1 MRLDDLNG
9 RVIAG
14 RFELKE
20 MIGKGGY
27 GAVFDARQLSVDR
40 RCAVKVLLPGRADDH
55 CVEERFRAEAR
66 ATSRLT
72 HPHTLVLYDFGVDEE
87 TGFLFLV
94 TEFLDGQTLDDL
106 LDLEQTIAPQR
117 AVGILTQ
124 IAHSL
129 EDAHQQGL
137 VHRDVKPKNIMLVE
151 RAGQRDFVKVID
163 FGIAKA
169 LTGAGEDE
177 GLTQTGTL
185 VGTPQYMAPEQ
196 LLGGEVDARSD
207 QYALAVVA
215 YRMLTGRNPFSAA
228 TPMETALR
236 HINERALPLRTYC
249 PELRVSQSFE
259 DALLRALEK
268 APKHRYPSTVAMVD
282 ALRDALGDTPD
293 TALQDPSESG
303 QRTTEDWPQ
312 LSAQVVAAHTRV
324 LDAVDT
330 GQERTAATRNLL
342 AAGEAAGVGERGA
355 SPGAPAEE
363 SGEEVGVGERGASPG
378 APAEESGEEV
388 GGAGELSQAGGGAT
402 TSEVGASMVIDIAT
416 DAIAETS
423 LEESSNPCVIQAP
436 GAREDTAVLALA
448 KRNEAPSTKTEKR
461 PLIKRPHARPAIA
474 AVLAATVLLVAI
486 VVVTGFL
493 GRDGGA
499 TQAATV
505 AQAPAPAA
513 IEAAAAEVEED
524 TTLQAARADLG
535 RAYAVSVVAAAEAGA
550 RTSALD
556 RGGTVTAMTIKVAE
570 AIERANPRTGTVQV
584 TMIPWGT
591 LYVGRRARGEAT
603 RQRLELPVGRHELTL
618 RQDGEVRAR
627 QTVDVVA
634 GAHRMV
640 VLEAP
645 F

>member
-27 GAVFDARQLSVDR
+27 GAVFEARQLSVDR

-94 TEFLDGQTLDDL
+94 TEFLDGQTLDEL

-117 AVGILTQ
+117 AVAILSQ
-124 IAHSL
+124 VAHSL

-249 PELRVSQSFE
+249 PELRVSQAFE
-259 DALLRALEK
+259 DVMLRALEK
-268 APKHRYPSTVAMVD
+268 APKHRFPSTVAMVE
-282 ALRDALGDTPD
+282 ALREALGDTPD
-293 TALQDPSESG
+293 TAFQDAAESG

-312 LSAQVVAAHTRV
+312 LSAQVAAAHTRV
-324 LDAVDT
+324 LDTVDT
-330 GQERTAATRNLL
+330 GQERTAATRQL
-342 AAGEAAGVGERGA
+342 AASGAVDVGQAEPGEAAVAAEPA
-355 SPGAPAEE
+355 VSLGAPED
-363 SGEEVGVGERGASPG
+363 
-378 APAEESGEEV
+378 APGEEV
-388 GGAGELSQAGGGAT
+388 GGAGDGAGGPGGAT
-402 TSEVGASMVIDIAT
+402 TSEVAASMVIEIAT
-416 DAIAETS
+416 GELLDTT
-423 LEESSNPCVIQAP
+423 LEEGSSPRVIQAP

-448 KRNEAPSTKTEKR
+448 ASDDIAAEKSER
-461 PLIKRPHARPAIA
+461 RSLMRRRRFRPAIA
-474 AVLAATVLLVAI
+474 AVLAATALLVTM
-486 VVVTGFL
+486 VVMTGFL
-493 GRDGGA
+493 GKGGGA
-499 TQAATV
+499 SQAAPV
-505 AQAPAPAA
+505 VQAPDDAQASARVVSEATRAGLHAA
-513 IEAAAAEVEED
+513 NSELREAYREAHRAAAHEG
-524 TTLQAARADLG
+524 ARLDAVAG
-535 RAYAVSVVAAAEAGA
+535 GAYALQ
-550 RTSALD
+550 SAS
-556 RGGTVTAMTIKVAE
+556 AVAE
-570 AIERANPRTGTVQV
+570 AMERATPRTGSLQV
-584 TMIPWGT
+584 TLIPWGT
-591 LYVGRRARGEAT
+591 LYVGTRARGEAT
-603 RQRLELPVGRHELTL
+603 RQRLELPEGRHELTL
-618 RQDGEVRAR
+618 RQHGEVRAR

>member
-27 GAVFDARQLSVDR
+27 GAVFEARQLSVDR

-94 TEFLDGQTLDDL
+94 TEFLDGQTLDEL
-106 LDLEQTIAPQR
+106 LDLEQTLAPHR
-117 AVGILTQ
+117 AVRILEQ

-129 EDAHQQGL
+129 QDAHAQDL
-137 VHRDVKPKNIMLVE
+137 IHRDVKPKNIMLVE

-196 LLGGEVDARSD
+196 LLGAEVDARSD
-207 QYALAVVA
+207 QYALAVVG
-215 YRMLTGRNPFSAA
+215 YRMLTGRNPFAAA

-249 PELRVSQSFE
+249 PELRVGQDFE
-259 DALLRALEK
+259 DALLKALEK
-268 APKHRYPSTVAMVD
+268 APRHRYGSTVEMVE
-282 ALRDALGDTPD
+282 ALRDALGEVSD
-293 TALQDPSESG
+293 AELQDPSESG

-312 LSAQVVAAHTRV
+312 LSAQVASAHTRV

-330 GQERTAATRNLL
+330 GQEPTAATRQIGPVENDDTGL
-342 AAGEAAGVGERGA
+342 
-355 SPGAPAEE
+355 SPANSADDVQKFEE
-363 SGEEVGVGERGASPG
+363 SEGARRTEPTSELDEAMVVEVSAHELALATPDAMSSV
-378 APAEESGEEV
+378 PAVADIVPTVIKAE
-388 GGAGELSQAGGGAT
+388 GGG
-402 TSEVGASMVIDIAT
+402 D
-416 DAIAETS
+416 
-423 LEESSNPCVIQAP
+423 
-436 GAREDTAVLALA
+436 DTAVIRGAELAESQTGPA
-448 KRNEAPSTKTEKR
+448 TRR
-461 PLIKRPHARPAIA
+461 RPAA
-474 AVLAATVLLVAI
+474 TPRSRPTAFAVLAAMAALVSL
-486 VVVTGFL
+486 VVITGFVS
-493 GRDGGA
+493 RNGGA
-499 TQAATV
+499 SQAAL
-505 AQAPAPAA
+505 
-513 IEAAAAEVEED
+513 IEASAAGEREGDAETRSAWEEALERGD
-524 TTLQAARADLG
+524 QDIARALQG
-535 RAYAVSVVAAAEAGA
+535 AYRQASHRAAHQGA
-550 RTSALD
+550 LVQGSSTLSLA
-556 RGGTVTAMTIKVAE
+556 THVAE
-570 AIERANPRTGTVQV
+570 AIEQATPRTGTLQV
-584 TMIPWGT
+584 TLIPWGT
-591 LYVGRRARGEAT
+591 LYVGRRAHGEAT
-603 RQRLELPVGRHELTL
+603 RQRLELPAGRHELSL
-618 RQDGEVRAR
+618 RQHGQTRVR
-627 QTVDVVA
+627 QTIDVVA
-634 GAHRMV
+634 GAHRMI

>member
-14 RFELKE
+14 RFELKD

-27 GAVFDARQLSVDR
+27 GAVFEARQLSVDR

-55 CVEERFRAEAR
+55 RVEERFRAEAR

-94 TEFLDGQTLDDL
+94 TEFLDGQTLDEL
-106 LDLEQTIAPQR
+106 LELEQTIAPQR
-117 AVGILTQ
+117 AVAILTQ
-124 IAHSL
+124 VAQSL
-129 EDAHQQGL
+129 EDAHLQGL

-249 PELRVSQSFE
+249 PELRVSQAFE
-259 DALLRALEK
+259 DAILRALEK
-268 APKHRYPSTVAMVD
+268 APKHRYSSTVAMVE
-282 ALRDALGDTPD
+282 ALREALGDTSD
-293 TALQDPSESG
+293 AAFQDASESG
-303 QRTTEDWPQ
+303 QRTTEEWPQ
-312 LSAQVVAAHTRV
+312 LNSQVAAAHTRV

-330 GQERTAATRNLL
+330 GQEHTAATHRRV
-342 AAGEAAGVGERGA
+342 ASASAEDGEVVGSGERTTGETGVSA
-355 SPGAPAEE
+355 GAPADALAGE
-363 SGEEVGVGERGASPG
+363 S
-378 APAEESGEEV
+378 
-388 GGAGELSQAGGGAT
+388 GGAGDGSSDPGGAT
-402 TSEVGASMVIDIAT
+402 TSEVAASMVIEEVTGDGGEI
-416 DAIAETS
+416 S
-423 LEESSNPCVIQAP
+423 LEECSGPRVIQAP

-448 KRNEAPSTKTEKR
+448 ESGVTPAAHTERR
-461 PLIKRPHARPAIA
+461 PLMLRRRFRPAIA
-474 AVLAATVLLVAI
+474 AVLAATALLATI
-486 VVVTGFL
+486 VVMTGFL
-493 GRDGGA
+493 GKNGGASQAAPVVHSPDEARGSTRMASEAKHDALQATRSELQAAYLKATGTAAEEGARSGASTGGA
-499 TQAATV
+499 TAVQV
-505 AQAPAPAA
+505 A
-513 IEAAAAEVEED
+513 
-524 TTLQAARADLG
+524 
-535 RAYAVSVVAAAEAGA
+535 S
-550 RTSALD
+550 S
-556 RGGTVTAMTIKVAE
+556 VAE
-570 AIERANPRTGTVQV
+570 AVERATPRTGTVQV
-584 TMIPWGT
+584 TLIPWGT

-603 RQRLELPVGRHELTL
+603 RQRLELPAGRHELSL
-618 RQDGEVRAR
+618 RQHGEVRAR